1 MATTRYNP
9 FLSAPAKRPINPNTI
24 MPDPNPNYPN
34 GSSAN
39 KRPKPQPSASA
50 APLPVPSGHVSFRLL
65 CHASRIGGVIGKAGN
80 IIKGLQQQTGAKVR
94 IEDAP
99 SESTDRV
106 ITVIGP
112 IKQSEVVFSGI
123 ESALEVSKGQ
133 EALVRVFERILEVAA
148 ESDSV
153 TDGVV
158 SCRMLAEVSSVG
170 AVIGKGGKVVEK
182 IRKDCGCKIKVL
194 ADKLPDCAASNEEII
209 EIEGDVSAVKKGLV
223 AVSRCL
229 QDCHPVDKTRVTNI
243 KPDEA
248 VSRVSLSDV
257 RVEIHPQ
264 RSAVLPTIAQN
275 SLVLPTIPQHS
286 LGLPT
291 IPKSSINYASRVHHL
306 SSESDRVVTS
316 DTNIPQQQ
324 VVFRILCTNDR
335 TGGVIGKGGNIVRA
349 LQNETGAAISV
360 GPTVAECDERLI
372 TITASENPE
381 SRYSAAQK
389 TVVLVFLRAVESG
402 IEKGLDAGSSRGS
415 PVTARLVV
423 SPSQVGCLLG
433 KGGTIISEMRKA
445 TGTSIRII
453 MGDQRNPKCVPE
465 TDHVVEISGDFL
477 HVKDAIY
484 HITGRLR
491 DNLFSSM
498 LSTPG
503 ARSNSSVL
511 AETSPYVRLM
521 DPVRDS
527 SWEPVRDILRD
538 PVRDPLRDSFR
549 DSSRETVRD
558 TLREP
563 VRDLF
568 REPVRDLYREP
579 VRDLYREPAR
589 DLYREPVR
597 EPARDAAPYILQ
609 PTAGNSHNL
618 SRQTVIAQNMDHLG
632 LSHSLDRPPSPRL
645 WASQTIPRVNPRGIA
660 DVSRRLPSLKAGL
673 ELGSGGK
680 SAFVTN
686 TTVEIVVPENA
697 FVSVYGENGSN
708 LARLRQIS
716 GAKVIVHEPRLGTSD
731 RIIVISGTPDET
743 QAAQSLLQAFILTG
757 QS

>member
-1 MATTRYNP
+1 
-9 FLSAPAKRPINPNTI
+9 

-39 KRPKPQPSASA
+39 KRSKPQPSASA

-99 SESTDRV
+99 SDSPDRV

-112 IKQSEVVFSGI
+112 ITQSAVVFSRI
-123 ESALEVSKGQ
+123 ESAVEVSKGQ

-153 TDGVV
+153 ADGVV

-182 IRKDCGCKIKVL
+182 IRKDCGCRIKVL
-194 ADKLPDCAASNEEII
+194 VDKLPDCAASNEEMI

-229 QDCHPVDKTRVTNI
+229 QDCQPVDKTRVTNS
-243 KPDEA
+243 KPAEA

-257 RVEIHPQ
+257 HVEIHP
-264 RSAVLPTIAQN
+264 RHSAVLPTIAQN

-291 IPKSSINYASRVHHL
+291 IPKSSINYASRVHPL
-306 SSESDRVVTS
+306 SLESDRVVTQ
-316 DTNIPQQQ
+316 DTNIPQKQ
-324 VVFRILCTNDR
+324 VVFRILCTTDR
-335 TGGVIGKGGNIVRA
+335 IGGVIGKGGNIVRA

-372 TITASENPE
+372 TVTASENPE

-389 TVVLVFLRAVESG
+389 TIVLVFSRAVESG
-402 IEKGLDAGSSRGS
+402 IEKGLDPGSSRGS

-445 TGTSIRII
+445 TSTSIRII
-453 MGDQRNPKCVPE
+453 VGDQRNPKCVPE
-465 TDHVVEISGDFL
+465 TDHVVEISGDFVN
-477 HVKDAIY
+477 VKDAIY
-484 HITGRLR
+484 HVTGRLR
-491 DNLFSSM
+491 DNLFSGM

-511 AETSPYVRLM
+511 AEISPYVKSV
-521 DPVRDS
+521 DPVRDSLRDS
-527 SWEPVRDILRD
+527 SWEPVRDILRE
-538 PVRDPLRDSFR
+538 PLRDPLRDAFR
-549 DSSRETVRD
+549 DSLRETRDPLREPVRD
-558 TLREP
+558 PFREP

-568 REPVRDLYREP
+568 REPVRDLFREP
-579 VRDLYREPAR
+579 VRDPLREPAR
-589 DLYREPVR
+589 DS
-597 EPARDAAPYILQ
+597 APYIMQ
-609 PTAGNSHNL
+609 PRAGNSHNL
-618 SRQTVIAQNMDHLG
+618 SRQTVITQNMDHLG

-645 WASQTIPRVNPRGIA
+645 WASQPIPRVNPRGIS

-697 FVSVYGENGSN
+697 FGSVYGENGSN

-731 RIIVISGTPDET
+731 RIVVISGTPDET